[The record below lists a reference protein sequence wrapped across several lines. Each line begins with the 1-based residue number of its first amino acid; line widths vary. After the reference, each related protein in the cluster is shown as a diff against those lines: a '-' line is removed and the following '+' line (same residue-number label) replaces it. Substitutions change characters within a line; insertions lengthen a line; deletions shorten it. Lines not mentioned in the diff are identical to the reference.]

1 MLPPMFVHVT
11 LHISKWVYIN
21 KITQIYKD
29 RAGSI
34 GSVWSG
40 YKVGGSMVGED
51 YSTYKCL

>member
-11 LHISKWVYIN
+11 LHISKWVYIY

-51 YSTYKCL
+51 FSTYKCL